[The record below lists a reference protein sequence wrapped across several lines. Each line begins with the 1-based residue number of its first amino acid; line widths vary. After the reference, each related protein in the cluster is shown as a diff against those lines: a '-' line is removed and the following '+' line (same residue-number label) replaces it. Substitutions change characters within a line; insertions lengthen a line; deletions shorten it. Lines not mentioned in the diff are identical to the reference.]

1 MEEKILI
8 ESKLCKKWFLLPIA
22 ILLLAILIFVIVNS
36 HLSIYGATL
45 SKNNFESENFS
56 DNGSSL
62 TASGIEKLEESYYEH
77 RNNYNEYGSGDYP
90 FCKHTND
97 DLKHNS
103 FERCTIPNLKY
114 YNDIHP
120 TFTSYLMCR
129 FNARFFYYNF
139 KPLAVWC
146 VSATEV
152 LTKTLLFFVFPL
164 IIISILLFILIRKNK
179 IVITDKR
186 AYGKTVF
193 GQRVDLPMDSIS
205 AIGTGVLKSMYIG
218 TSSGRIRFSLI
229 ENCDEI
235 HSVVSELLTKRQQ
248 NEEKSQSADEL
259 KKYKELLDSGIITQ
273 EEFDTKK
280 KQILGL

>member
-8 ESKLCKKWFLLPIA
+8 ESKLCKKWFLLPVA
-22 ILLLAILIFVIVNS
+22 ILLIGILIFTFVNGY
-36 HLSIYGATL
+36 LSVVEARFAPLTSETHTIQYEKGMRCSVHFDTAKDIYT
-45 SKNNFESENFS
+45 
-56 DNGSSL
+56 
-62 TASGIEKLEESYYEH
+62 
-77 RNNYNEYGSGDYP
+77 
-90 FCKHTND
+90 
-97 DLKHNS
+97 
-103 FERCTIPNLKY
+103 
-114 YNDIHP
+114 IHP
-120 TFTSYLMCR
+120 TLLSYKMCL
-129 FNARFFYYNF
+129 FNFRFFDYNF
-139 KPLAVWC
+139 KDKRTAETLKSVFILIVIPLAII
-146 VSATEV
+146 AF
-152 LTKTLLFFVFPL
+152 LFY
-164 IIISILLFILIRKNK
+164 ILIRKNK
-179 IVITDKR
+179 LVITDKR
-186 AYGKTVF
+186 AYGKTIF

-218 TSSGRIRFSLI
+218 TSSGRIRFSFI